1 MEEDSEE
8 TTSLFIITYQ
18 NGAPIYY
25 QDPIRVL
32 YDLYC
37 YTSQLTDKF
46 QDNLRICQL
55 VGQIEWGC
63 QRGGADREHVA
74 VVTEEAVEVLGIS
87 LIRGKKSGG
96 SNEALWATWPYV
108 WLWVAWTSEQEDTNT
123 ILALLIIL
131 YDRSRRTGGLPPEVF
146 FLIVDKYMK
155 LEIG

>member
-1 MEEDSEE
+1 M
-8 TTSLFIITYQ
+8 
-18 NGAPIYY
+18 
-25 QDPIRVL
+25 
-32 YDLYC
+32 
-37 YTSQLTDKF
+37 
-46 QDNLRICQL
+46 
-55 VGQIEWGC
+55 
-63 QRGGADREHVA
+63 A

-146 FLIVDKYMK
+146 FFNCRQVHEIRNWLRKVDN
-155 LEIG
+155 EI